1 MEYCASIVSGR
12 RVRWLGRRNDVEA
25 ASLPCAALTAWSA
38 VIKLGSIKP
47 GQSVLTQGTGGVS
60 IFALQFA
67 KMSGARVIAT
77 SSNDAKMERLTEL
90 GADLTVNYKT
100 TPEWGKA
107 VRQLTGQGVDLVVE
121 VGGIGTLNE
130 SIRATRIGGT
140 IAFVGVLAGKPD
152 AELRIPLMVMQQQR
166 LQGTTVGSA
175 EDLRALADAMAANG
189 IKPVMDRT
197 FAFDQVKD
205 AFAYMESGAHFGKI
219 AVAIG

>member
-1 MEYCASIVSGR
+1 MDCITNTSEFSFRYR
-12 RVRWLGRRNDVEA
+12 QEA
-25 ASLPCAALTAWSA
+25 ASLSCAALTAWSA
-38 VIKLGSIKP
+38 VIKLGSTKP
-47 GQSVLTQGTGGVS
+47 GRTVLTQGTGGVS

-77 SSNDAKMERLTEL
+77 SSNDAKMKRLIQL

-140 IAFVGVLAGKPD
+140 IAFIGVLAGKPD
-152 AELRIPLMVMQQQR
+152 AELRIPLVVMQQQR

-175 EDLRALADAMAANG
+175 EDLRAMVNAIALNRL
-189 IKPVMDRT
+189 KPVMDKT
-197 FAFDQVKD
+197 FPFSEAQEAFRYL
-205 AFAYMESGAHFGKI
+205 ASGAHVGK
-219 AVAIG
+219 VAIEIA